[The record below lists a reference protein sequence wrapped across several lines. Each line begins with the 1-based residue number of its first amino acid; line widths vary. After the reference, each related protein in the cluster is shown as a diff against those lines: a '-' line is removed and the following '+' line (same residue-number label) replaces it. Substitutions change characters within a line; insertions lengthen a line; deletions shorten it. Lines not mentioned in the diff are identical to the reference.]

1 MNKILTIILAIVLS
15 LPIAVWAADSIEDT
29 VTVQSETDFPV
40 VNTLDDE
47 VDIQEDEVQYKQ
59 PISKRKIAKKFL
71 AAMAGVTLSSVAIF
85 ILLTVYN
92 RFRERYL
99 SAVKTPDGEISL
111 ETPEDI
117 NSAIKTF
124 LDKTK
129 W

>member
-1 MNKILTIILAIVLS
+1 
-15 LPIAVWAADSIEDT
+15 
-29 VTVQSETDFPV
+29 
-40 VNTLDDE
+40 
-47 VDIQEDEVQYKQ
+47 
-59 PISKRKIAKKFL
+59 
-71 AAMAGVTLSSVAIF
+71 MAGVTVSSIAIF

-99 SAVKTPDGEISL
+99 SAVKTPEGEISL

-117 NSAIKTF
+117 NSALKIF